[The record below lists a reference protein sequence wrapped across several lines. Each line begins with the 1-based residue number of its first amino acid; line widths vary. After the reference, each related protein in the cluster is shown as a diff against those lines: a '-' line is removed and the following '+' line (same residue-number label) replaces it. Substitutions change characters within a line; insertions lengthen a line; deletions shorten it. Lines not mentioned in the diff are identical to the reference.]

1 MNLLINQDYG
11 DHSRKA
17 VIKFFR
23 GGIQFWNPGD
33 VFGDD
38 SRLFEP
44 GEKEVRNPAIAMAMR
59 RIAMC
64 EQAGTGM
71 RMMRE
76 EWQKLGHP
84 EPTYKNDRSWK
95 AFEFFIPEL
104 DKEVDM
110 ASDLMKAMF
119 GKMQPESGIE
129 SGIESEVDYRILSIL
144 KTAVLSRSEIAKK
157 LGHKS
162 VSGAVNRAITRLLEH
177 DLIEY
182 TIPENP
188 QSRLQKYLLTE
199 KGRRLQAEK
208 KGSL

>member
-1 MNLLINQDYG
+1 METIFLAFKDQEAVVNNTSYRSPVPFLPKI
-11 DHSRKA
+11 SRFA
-17 VIKFFR
+17 VC
-23 GGIQFWNPGD
+23 
-33 VFGDD
+33 
-38 SRLFEP
+38 
-44 GEKEVRNPAIAMAMR
+44 GETD
-59 RIAMC
+59 
-64 EQAGTGM
+64 TGM

-119 GKMQPESGIE
+119 GKIQQESGQE
-129 SGIESEVDYRILSIL
+129 SGQESRQESRQESEVGYRILSIL
-144 KTAVLSRSEIAKK
+144 KTAALSRSEIAKE

-177 DLIEY
+177 DFIEY
-182 TIPENP
+182 SIPEKP

-199 KGRRLQAEK
+199 KGRRLQTEK
-208 KGSL
+208 KRSA

>member
-1 MNLLINQDYG
+1 METIFLAFKDQEAVVNNTSYRSPVPFLPKI
-11 DHSRKA
+11 SRFA
-17 VIKFFR
+17 VC
-23 GGIQFWNPGD
+23 
-33 VFGDD
+33 
-38 SRLFEP
+38 
-44 GEKEVRNPAIAMAMR
+44 GETD
-59 RIAMC
+59 
-64 EQAGTGM
+64 TGM

-119 GKMQPESGIE
+119 GKMRPESGQ
-129 SGIESEVDYRILSIL
+129 ESEMDYRILNIL
-144 KTAVLSRSEIAKK
+144 KTAVLSRSEIAKE
-157 LGHKS
+157 LRHKS
-162 VSGAVNRAITRLLEH
+162 VSGAINRAIARLLEH
-177 DLIEY
+177 DFIEY
-182 TIPENP
+182 TIPEKP

-208 KGSL
+208 KGSPL

>member
-1 MNLLINQDYG
+1 
-11 DHSRKA
+11 
-17 VIKFFR
+17 
-23 GGIQFWNPGD
+23 
-33 VFGDD
+33 
-38 SRLFEP
+38 
-44 GEKEVRNPAIAMAMR
+44 
-59 RIAMC
+59 MC

-84 EPTYKNDRSWK
+84 VPTHKNDRSWK

-119 GKMQPESGIE
+119 GKIQPGSGPESGPKSGQE
-129 SGIESEVDYRILSIL
+129 SGLKSEVDYRILNIL
-144 KTAVLSRSEIAKK
+144 KTAILSRSEIAKE

-177 DLIEY
+177 DFIEY
-182 TIPENP
+182 TIPEKP

-208 KGSL
+208 KGSS